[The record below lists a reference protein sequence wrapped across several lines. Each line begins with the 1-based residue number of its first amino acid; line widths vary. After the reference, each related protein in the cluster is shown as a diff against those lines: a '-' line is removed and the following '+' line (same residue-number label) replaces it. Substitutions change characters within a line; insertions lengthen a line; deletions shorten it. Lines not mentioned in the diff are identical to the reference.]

1 MTKIYPDRS
10 VAYGYFLL
18 LILLLTV
25 QYDLS
30 AQQPIGYKDVEHRV
44 ISRGNGTYYVN
55 PQNGDDNHSGKSI
68 KEAWKTF
75 THVNGIIFSA
85 GDKIMIS
92 GGGDLKE
99 SLYLVAHGNS
109 KNHVKV
115 IFSKDIYNYY
125 PETSFKR
132 QFFITNTND
141 DAYSSKAIAVYI
153 DSSTYVDVEGRGAK
167 FIMRGKMIETCVDHS
182 ENISLHGITYDYK
195 RPTVSELKVLKTEAN
210 FADLQV
216 HPDSKYSIKDS
227 LLTWEGEGW
236 RCKPIWL
243 WQELNT
249 TTKELQRK
257 DISMDGL
264 KYAET
269 GKNQVRVYFKTNPGF
284 KTSFIYQS
292 RDITR
297 DCSGIFLLR
306 SKNLRL
312 KNININFMHGMG
324 VVSQFCQ
331 NLLLDSVIVKPAPN
345 SGRTSAAWA
354 DILHFSG
361 CRGKITVSN
370 SYLSGAND
378 DAINIH
384 GTYLRIIETPKP
396 NQVLVRF
403 MHGQTFGFEAFISG
417 DSVGFI
423 HAKTLLQYGRN
434 VVLAVKRIN
443 DKDILLT
450 LKNPVTEKPEATDVI
465 ENITWTPEVWIH
477 HNTVAQIPT
486 RGVLVTTRRKA
497 VIENNIFLRTHNSAI
512 SVADDA
518 ASWYESGMVNNLFI
532 RNNKFNLCGEP
543 AILIE
548 PENTQNEARKVHS
561 NIVIDHNWFQLQGS
575 GAVSAKS
582 TSNIRI
588 INNYFSLADSSKK
601 ETDLVKFKDC
611 VNTSVSQN
619 KVTYLKNVQ

>member
-1 MTKIYPDRS
+1 MIRIYKAQNL
-10 VAYGYFLL
+10 AYRYFVL
-18 LILLLTV
+18 LILV
-25 QYDLS
+25 FGGHANLS
-30 AQQPIGYKDVEHRV
+30 AQTTNNYKDVDHRAV
-44 ISRGNGTYYVN
+44 SGGNITYYVN
-55 PQNGDDNHSGKSI
+55 PATGDDNNNGKTAQ
-68 KEAWKTF
+68 KAWKTF
-75 THVNGIIFSA
+75 THVNGMAFSA
-85 GDKIMIS
+85 GDKIMVS

-109 KNHVKV
+109 KSRVKV
-115 IFSKDIYNYY
+115 IFSKGIYNYY

-141 DAYSSKAIAVYI
+141 DAYSPKAIAVYI
-153 DSSTYVDVEGRGAK
+153 DSSTYVDVEARGAK
-167 FIMRGKMIETCVDHS
+167 FVMRGKMIETCVDHS
-182 ENISLHGITYDYK
+182 ENVSLHGITYDYK
-195 RPTVSELKVLKTEAN
+195 RPTVSELKVLNTAAN
-210 FADLQV
+210 YADVQI

-249 TTKELQRK
+249 TTNELQRK
-257 DISMDGL
+257 DISVDNL
-264 KYAET
+264 RYAET
-269 GKNQVRVYFKTNPGF
+269 SKNQVRVYFKTNPGF
-284 KTSFIYQS
+284 KTNFIYQS

-331 NLLLDSVIVKPAPN
+331 NLLLDSVFVKPAAN
-345 SGRTSAAWA
+345 SGRTSSAWA

-361 CRGKITVSN
+361 CRGKITISN

-378 DAINIH
+378 DAVNVH

-396 NQVLVRF
+396 NQLLVRF
-403 MHGQTFGFEAFISG
+403 MHGQTFGFEAFVPG
-417 DSVGFI
+417 DSIGFI
-423 HAKTLLQYGRN
+423 HAKTLLQYGLN
-434 VVLAVKRIN
+434 VVLAVTRVN

-450 LKNPVTEKPEATDVI
+450 LKNPVAENPESTDVI

-477 HNTVAQIPT
+477 HNIIAQIPT

-497 VIENNIFLRTHNSAI
+497 VIENNFFLRTHNSAI

-518 ASWYESGMVNNLFI
+518 ASWYESGMVSNMLI

-543 AILIE
+543 AVLIE
-548 PENTQNEARKVHS
+548 PENTQSETHKVHN
-561 NIVIDHNWFQLQGS
+561 NIVVAHNWFWLQGS

-582 TSNIRI
+582 TSNISI
-588 INNYFSLADSSKK
+588 TDNYFNLADSSKK
-601 ETDLVKFKDC
+601 EADLVKFKDC
-611 VNTSVSQN
+611 VNTSVSKN
-619 KVTYLKNVQ
+619 KVIYIKSTQ